1 VLAVVLVTNAF
12 LFHNQCGYLSN
23 GFVFVFNICVILC
36 SPLCIVGR
44 LELDFNLD
52 IDGSVT
58 MLQTPAPR
66 STRPPRSRRRVRRD
80 EVSSDEEVS
89 PTSVVPTVPGTIS
102 MRSQRASKTAAL
114 TKMTVS
120 RSVRVDSADDE
131 EEEGSEVT
139 SEEDSDES
147 ECEG

>member
-1 VLAVVLVTNAF
+1 MLD
-12 LFHNQCGYLSN
+12 HNQCGNLS
-23 GFVFVFNICVILC
+23 ICFTFCVLTSVYFFC
-36 SPLCIVGR
+36 PSLCIIGR
-44 LELDFNLD
+44 LELDFKLD
-52 IDGSVT
+52 TNGSVE

-66 STRPPRSRRRVRRD
+66 SSRPPRSRRRVRLE

-114 TKMTVS
+114 TKMTAT
-120 RSVRVDSADDE
+120 RSMRIDSYDDE
-131 EEEGSEVT
+131 EEEVSEVT

-147 ECEG
+147 DE

>member
-1 VLAVVLVTNAF
+1 MWLSF
-12 LFHNQCGYLSN
+12 HLFYLLW
-23 GFVFVFNICVILC
+23 FNICVFFC
-36 SPLCIVGR
+36 PSSCIIGR

-52 IDGSVT
+52 TNGSVE

-66 STRPPRSRRRVRRD
+66 SSRPPRSRRRVRLE
-80 EVSSDEEVS
+80 EVSSDDEVS

-114 TKMTVS
+114 TKMTAT
-120 RSVRVDSADDE
+120 RSMRIDSYDDE

-147 ECEG
+147 DE

>member
-1 VLAVVLVTNAF
+1 
-12 LFHNQCGYLSN
+12 
-23 GFVFVFNICVILC
+23 
-36 SPLCIVGR
+36 
-44 LELDFNLD
+44 
-52 IDGSVT
+52 
-58 MLQTPAPR
+58 M
-66 STRPPRSRRRVRRD
+66 RRD